1 MKSKIKVNS
10 SYKKKLARL
19 SEIAD
24 DGVTEELHRI
34 ADTAINLSLNTP
46 SRVRGSSFV
55 RSGAYI
61 TSFSFNTAAGRPRG
75 YTLHGRPQADPQE
88 RANVGRQQLTADI
101 DRIKDPSKVGTI
113 VLRNN
118 APHAGYTAV
127 EKWYRVF
134 EQVSNIHG

>member
-1 MKSKIKVNS
+1 MRTTIKVNK
-10 SYKKKLARL
+10 SYKKKLDRL

-24 DGVTEELHRI
+24 NGVTEELHSI
-34 ADTAINLSLNTP
+34 ADTAINISIP
-46 SRVRGSSFV
+46 FV

-61 TSFSFNTAAGRPRG
+61 TSFSFNVGAGRPRG

-88 RANVGRQQLTADI
+88 RATVGRQQLTADI
-101 DRIKDPSKVGTI
+101 DRIQYPSEVGFI
-113 VLRNN
+113 QLRNN
-118 APHAGYTAV
+118 APHAGYSAV

>member
-10 SYKKKLARL
+10 SLKKKLSRIR
-19 SEIAD
+19 EIAD
-24 DGVTEELHRI
+24 NGVEEELHQI
-34 ADTAINLSLNTP
+34 ADTAINLSVP
-46 SRVRGSSFV
+46 FV

-88 RANVGRQQLTADI
+88 RANVGRQQLTSDI
-101 DRIKDPSKVGTI
+101 DRIKDPSEVGTI

>member
-10 SYKKKLARL
+10 SLKKKLSRL

-24 DGVTEELHRI
+24 DGVKEELHQI
-34 ADTAINLSLNTP
+34 ADTAINLSVP
-46 SRVRGSSFV
+46 FV

-88 RANVGRQQLTADI
+88 RANVGRQQLTSDI
-101 DRIKDPSKVGTI
+101 DRIKDPSEVGTI

>member
-10 SYKKKLARL
+10 SLKKKLARL

-24 DGVTEELHRI
+24 DGVTEELHQI
-34 ADTAINLSLNTP
+34 ADTVINVSLNTP
-46 SRVRGSSFV
+46 SRVGGSSFV

-61 TSFSFNTAAGRPRG
+61 TSFSFNVGAGRPRG

-101 DRIKDPSKVGTI
+101 DRIQYPSEVGFI
-113 VLRNN
+113 QLRNN
-118 APHAGYTAV
+118 APHARSV

-134 EQVSNIHG
+134 GQVSNIHG